1 MTDRPP
7 EQRFEGDD
15 HYLVEWI
22 RQRLAKDPRVGELE
36 LQVSVA
42 GRKVIVTGTVATAD
56 RQRAI
61 SEVLAELCP
70 DRVVQNQTT
79 VLRIDSDPQEE
90 TLG

>member
-1 MTDRPP
+1 MTERPAD
-7 EQRFEGDD
+7 QRFEGDD

-36 LQVSVA
+36 LQVSVT
-42 GRKVIVTGTVATAD
+42 GRKVIVTGTVANPD

-61 SEVLAELCP
+61 SEVLAEVCP
-70 DRVVQNQTT
+70 DRAVQNQTT
-79 VLRIDSDPQEE
+79 VLRIDAEPQEE